1 MNNTKIK
8 HRIAK
13 IKRKTAKRI
22 KRWARLPDFRTENK
36 CFFRAWV
43 VERYGEENACKNEE
57 CEYNKCPQA
66 CQWIPACPHCGKDC
80 VKHVGDR
87 MNTTDGEV
95 IIWLVSCINPECPS
109 RTKERK
115 EAPVGRGKP
124 DYYV

>member
-1 MNNTKIK
+1 MNDTKIK

-43 VERYGEENACKNEE
+43 VERYGEENACTNEGRKYDE
-57 CEYNKCPQA
+57 CPLA
-66 CQWIPACPHCGKDC
+66 CQWIPACPFCGKDV
-80 VKHVGDR
+80 VKHIGDR

-95 IIWLVSCINPECPS
+95 
-109 RTKERK
+109 
-115 EAPVGRGKP
+115 
-124 DYYV
+124 DYFV